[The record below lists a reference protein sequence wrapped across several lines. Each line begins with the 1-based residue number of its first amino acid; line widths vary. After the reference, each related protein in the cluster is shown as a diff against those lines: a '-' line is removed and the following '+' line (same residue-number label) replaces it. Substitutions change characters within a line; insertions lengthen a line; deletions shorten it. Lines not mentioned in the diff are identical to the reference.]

1 MSTLR
6 IGVVGVV
13 CVVVGFSLLWVS
25 TQPTLPALPEISQ
38 LCESV
43 QSYSLY
49 EARVEEV
56 APDRKWIQVPAKT
69 FDSEALKGTSE
80 RVLFCQSKDGKLS
93 DGAEFVKRGQQVRLC
108 IKNILWRRVISCIA
122 FL

>member
-56 APDRKWIQVPAKT
+56 APDRKWIQVPAET
-69 FDSEALKGTSE
+69 FSRDALKGTSE
-80 RVLFCQSKDGKLS
+80 RVPFL
-93 DGAEFVKRGQQVRLC
+93 R
-108 IKNILWRRVISCIA
+108 IRR
-122 FL
+122 